1 MTTDVTNA
9 APAVAG
15 HVFAPKP
22 DITVH
27 ELATIFEAVLI
38 GQSALFLPDLMTQIP
53 EEMHPHF
60 TKTQEAVQTGNI
72 LSLMSI

>member
-1 MTTDVTNA
+1 MTNA

-53 EEMHPHF
+53 EEMHRHF
-60 TKTQEAVQTGNI
+60 APKAELVQKANFLSI
-72 LSLMSI
+72 LGL